1 MARFA
6 LAGSG
11 AIAAVWA
18 QLLSVLD
25 GHQLEAVGSRDPARA
40 DGLAKAF
47 SARSVDVTELAG
59 TADIVVVAGAPAT
72 HAGDALQAVAAGA
85 AAIVEAPLSTTLA
98 DADALV
104 AAAAAGARVA
114 YAENLLFAP
123 LVREALH
130 RAAAL
135 GPIQYLEAR
144 VAQRPSR
151 RWSRADGAWGG
162 GVLFDLGVH
171 PLALMLTLGGADH
184 PVSVRARFERR
195 PSSLLDAVEDLAVV
209 ELQFASGGRGSLTVS
224 TREDT
229 PQWDLQLATRTS
241 ALRLELL
248 PDPHLELHGVD
259 LPRPPR
265 RFPGVEPDQLE
276 TFGYLDQLWETGRD
290 LAVASAAPWLGAAF
304 GRYVLDVIC
313 GAYRSAGTGEAE
325 PLPFRGP
332 RALTPWQ
339 LWRGIG

>member
-6 LAGSG
+6 LAGTG
-11 AIAAVWA
+11 AMAAVWA

-25 GHQLEAVGSRDPARA
+25 GHRLDAVSSRDTGRAEHLARA
-40 DGLAKAF
+40 Y
-47 SARSVDVTELAG
+47 SARPVALADL
-59 TADIVVVAGAPAT
+59 ADAGEIVVVAGAPAT
-72 HAGDALQAVAAGA
+72 HAGDALQAVRAGA
-85 AAIVEAPLSTTLA
+85 ATIVEAPLSTTLA
-98 DADALV
+98 EADELLAAV
-104 AAAAAGARVA
+104 ASGARVA

-130 RAAAL
+130 RARTL

-144 VAQRPSR
+144 VVQKPSR
-151 RWSRADGAWGG
+151 RWSRANAAWGG
-162 GVLFDLGVH
+162 GALFDLGVH
-171 PLALMLTLGGADH
+171 PLAVMLTLAGADH

-195 PSSLLDAVEDLAVV
+195 ASSMIDAVEDLAVV
-209 ELQFASGGRGSLTVS
+209 DLQFASGGRGSLTVS
-224 TREDT
+224 TRADT
-229 PQWDLQLATRTS
+229 PQWDLQLATSTS

-265 RFPGVEPDQLE
+265 RFPGVELDQLE
-276 TFGYLDQLWETGRD
+276 TFGYLDQLWENGRD
-290 LAVASAAPWLGAAF
+290 LTVASATPWLGAAF

-313 GAYRSAGTGEAE
+313 GSYCSAGTGQAE

-332 RALTPWQ
+332 RGLTPWQ
-339 LWRGIG
+339 LWRGMG